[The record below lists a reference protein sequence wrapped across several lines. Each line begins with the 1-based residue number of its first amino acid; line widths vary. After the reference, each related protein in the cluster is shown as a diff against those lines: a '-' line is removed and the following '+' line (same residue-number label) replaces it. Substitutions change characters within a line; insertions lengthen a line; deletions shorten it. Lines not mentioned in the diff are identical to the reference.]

1 MSTFELVVCNAP
13 FWFLLQNVPLHYYFN
28 RLNIDFFFKL
38 IILICCIFLKKS
50 FNKFFRN
57 NSTIIEPTNLR
68 LDSNYQY
75 YYISWFRSITLAFVP
90 FVLLLV
96 LNGKIIS
103 TLHGSETGN
112 VMVITSTRV
121 SAIFLLHLI
130 YNYFTQHW
138 TLISQFI
145 SKFNWFS
152 KFVHC
157 WSLAL
162 NTLVQVLAIFFP
174 LFILML
180 RSSQYTQAEK
190 WHVYQ
195 IWEDLNMK
203 NRNPSMVTSKLQL
216 AQKHTIRNHP

>member
-1 MSTFELVVCNAP
+1 MSLYIIILTDWTL
-13 FWFLLQNVPLHYYFN
+13 
-28 RLNIDFFFKL
+28 IFFKVDNFNML
-38 IILICCIFLKKS
+38 YILKKS

-121 SAIFLLHLI
+121 STIFLLHLI

-162 NTLVQVLAIFFP
+162 NNIYYLHIC
-174 LFILML
+174 
-180 RSSQYTQAEK
+180 
-190 WHVYQ
+190 
-195 IWEDLNMK
+195 
-203 NRNPSMVTSKLQL
+203 
-216 AQKHTIRNHP
+216 

>member
-1 MSTFELVVCNAP
+1 M
-13 FWFLLQNVPLHYYFN
+13 
-28 RLNIDFFFKL
+28 
-38 IILICCIFLKKS
+38 IILICCIFLKKLS
-50 FNKFFRN
+50 NKFFRN

-121 SAIFLLHLI
+121 STIFLLHLI

-157 WSLAL
+157 WLLAL
-162 NTLVQVLAIFFP
+162 KIYTYTLVQFLAIFP

-180 RSSQYTQAEK
+180 RSSQYTQAGEVFVFNLRRSQHEK
-190 WHVYQ
+190 
-195 IWEDLNMK
+195 
-203 NRNPSMVTSKLQL
+203 
-216 AQKHTIRNHP
+216 